1 MAWTKHGH
9 HIPGSEMSEDRPP
22 ISRCGGPGLCNACS
36 KEASMYQN
44 SVNKKKNIMVVDEE
58 KVVRRLSV
66 YKQGLSSERF
76 PFFLHF

>member
-22 ISRCGGPGLCNACS
+22 IARCGGPGLCNACS

-44 SVNKKKNIMVVDEE
+44 SVNKKENLMVVDE
-58 KVVRRLSV
+58 
-66 YKQGLSSERF
+66 
-76 PFFLHF
+76 